1 MRLYS
6 MYFLCKENIDAVE
19 AINVQTK
26 NSGNSTT
33 YYIANWKKAAI
44 LLNKLATM
52 PCIRPAATEL
62 FETIPTVQRDKDQ
75 FDIDITTRN
84 KFIAAK
90 RNLQSRMD
98 TIIRLYGDSR
108 VEKEEEYGF
117 DVKLPDFKSFDELVD
132 CMDDL
137 KFVLNQC
144 PYLNISDAKVE
155 YQSADVGSFWI
166 NFVVAGTAAAA
177 LLLNLSKVVET
188 AVKIKSQVIT
198 VKQQEEQLR
207 AMQEKN
213 KLAGEIIET
222 FRQVNK
228 SLTDDYVRN
237 LEAELGK
244 LPEREAADK
253 VGKSIEKLGYWMDK
267 GLQIYSAI
275 DAPKDV
281 KLLFPQQEEPKLLDD
296 VAKLIE
302 ETKKE
307 NKGQK

>member
-26 NSGNSTT
+26 SSGNSTT
-33 YYIANWKKAAI
+33 YYIANWKKTAT
-44 LLNKLATM
+44 LLNRLAAM
-52 PCIRPAATEL
+52 PCIIPAATEL
-62 FETIPTVQRDKDQ
+62 FETIPAVQRDKDQ

-84 KFIAAK
+84 KFMASR

-98 TIIRLYGDSR
+98 TIIRLYEDSHS
-108 VEKEEEYGF
+108 EKTKEYGF
-117 DVKLPDFKSFDELVD
+117 DVKLPDFKGFDEMVD
-132 CMDDL
+132 CMNDL

-144 PYLNISDAKVE
+144 PYLNIPDAKIE

-166 NFVVAGTAAAA
+166 DFAVAGAAAA
-177 LLLNLSKVVET
+177 TLLFNLSKLVEM

-244 LPEREAADK
+244 LPEREATDK